1 MEALVVAAA
10 AARDQPWLPL
20 PWSWLAGGGAGVVLL
35 VVYFYAPWWGVRR
48 VPGPAALPVVGH
60 LPLLAAHGPDVFAVL
75 AKKYG
80 PIFRFHLGRQ
90 PLVIV
95 AEAELCKEV
104 GIRQFKSIANRSL
117 PAPIAGSPLHQKG
130 LFFTRDARW
139 SAMRNTIISLY
150 QPSHLA
156 GLIPTMHS
164 CVARAAD
171 AIAAAAA
178 APEQRD
184 VDFSDLSLKLATDV
198 IGKAAFGVDFG
209 LTAAA
214 AAAPRSDDT
223 ADADRGE
230 AAEFI
235 REHVHSTTSLKM
247 DLSGSLSIVLGL
259 VAPALQGPARRL
271 LSRVPATAD
280 WRTARTNERL
290 RARVGA
296 VVARRER
303 AGGEAR
309 RARRDFLSAVLN
321 ARDGGSDKMRA
332 LLTPDYVGA
341 LTYEHLLAGSA
352 TTAFTLSSAVYLVAG
367 HPDVEAKLLDEV
379 DRFGPPDAVPTADD
393 LEHKF
398 PYLDQVIK
406 EAMRFYTVSPLIAR
420 ETSEQVEVGGYTL
433 PKGTWVWLAPG
444 VLSRDEA
451 QFRDAGEFRPE
462 RFDAGGEEERRRH
475 AYAHVPFG
483 LGPRACPG
491 RRFALQEVKLAMAH
505 LYRRFVFRRSPRM
518 ESPPELQF
526 GMVLSFRRGV
536 KLTAVE
542 RRNAATA

>member
-1 MEALVVAAA
+1 MEALVAAAAA
-10 AARDQPWLPL
+10 AARDQPWLLL
-20 PWSWLAGGGAGVVLL
+20 PWSWLAGVVVV

-130 LFFTRDARW
+130 LFFTSVMRERLRCRDARW

-171 AIAAAAA
+171 AIAAA
-178 APEQRD
+178 EQRD
-184 VDFSDLSLKLATDV
+184 
-198 IGKAAFGVDFG
+198 AAFGVDFG

-214 AAAPRSDDT
+214 AAAPRSDDSD
-223 ADADRGE
+223 ADAVE
-230 AAEFI
+230 PPEFI

-280 WRTARTNERL
+280 WRTARANERL

-321 ARDGGSDKMRA
+321 ARDGGSDRMRA

-367 HPDVEAKLLDEV
+367 HPGVEAKLLDEV

-542 RRNAATA
+542 RRHAAAA

>member
-1 MEALVVAAA
+1 MEALVAAAAA
-10 AARDQPWLPL
+10 AARDQPWLLL
-20 PWSWLAGGGAGVVLL
+20 PWSWLAGVVVV

-171 AIAAAAA
+171 AIAAA
-178 APEQRD
+178 EQRD

-198 IGKAAFGVDFG
+198 IGQAAFGVDFG

-214 AAAPRSDDT
+214 AAAPRSDD
-223 ADADRGE
+223 ADADGGE

-280 WRTARTNERL
+280 WRTARANERL

-321 ARDGGSDKMRA
+321 ARDGGSDRMRA

-367 HPDVEAKLLDEV
+367 HPGVEAKLLDEV

-433 PKGTWVWLAPG
+433 PK
-444 VLSRDEA
+444 
-451 QFRDAGEFRPE
+451 
-462 RFDAGGEEERRRH
+462 
-475 AYAHVPFG
+475 Y
-483 LGPRACPG
+483 
-491 RRFALQEVKLAMAH
+491 
-505 LYRRFVFRRSPRM
+505 YI
-518 ESPPELQF
+518 
-526 GMVLSFRRGV
+526 
-536 KLTAVE
+536 
-542 RRNAATA
+542 N

>member
-1 MEALVVAAA
+1 MRERL
-10 AARDQPWLPL
+10 R
-20 PWSWLAGGGAGVVLL
+20 
-35 VVYFYAPWWGVRR
+35 
-48 VPGPAALPVVGH
+48 
-60 LPLLAAHGPDVFAVL
+60 
-75 AKKYG
+75 
-80 PIFRFHLGRQ
+80 
-90 PLVIV
+90 
-95 AEAELCKEV
+95 C
-104 GIRQFKSIANRSL
+104 
-117 PAPIAGSPLHQKG
+117 
-130 LFFTRDARW
+130 RDARW

-171 AIAAAAA
+171 AIAAA
-178 APEQRD
+178 EQRD

-198 IGKAAFGVDFG
+198 IGQAAFGVDFG

-214 AAAPRSDDT
+214 AAAPRSDD
-223 ADADRGE
+223 ADADGGE

-280 WRTARTNERL
+280 WRTARANERL

-321 ARDGGSDKMRA
+321 ARDGGSDRMRA

-367 HPDVEAKLLDEV
+367 HPGVEAKLLDEV

-398 PYLDQVIK
+398 PYLDQVIN
-406 EAMRFYTVSPLIAR
+406 
-420 ETSEQVEVGGYTL
+420 
-433 PKGTWVWLAPG
+433 
-444 VLSRDEA
+444 
-451 QFRDAGEFRPE
+451 
-462 RFDAGGEEERRRH
+462 H
-475 AYAHVPFG
+475 
-483 LGPRACPG
+483 
-491 RRFALQEVKLAMAH
+491 
-505 LYRRFVFRRSPRM
+505 
-518 ESPPELQF
+518 
-526 GMVLSFRRGV
+526 
-536 KLTAVE
+536 
-542 RRNAATA
+542 

>member
-1 MEALVVAAA
+1 MEATLAAA
-10 AARDQPWLPL
+10 APASATWLL
-20 PWSWLAGGGAGVVLL
+20 SWSCLAGGAVMLL
-35 VVYFYAPWWGVRR
+35 LVYFYAPSWGVRR
-48 VPGPAALPVVGH
+48 VPGPPALPVVGH
-60 LPLLAAHGPDVFAVL
+60 LPLLAVHGPDLFGVL

-80 PIFRFHLGRQ
+80 PIFRFNLGRQ

-156 GLIPTMHS
+156 GLIPTMHA
-164 CVARAAD
+164 CITRAAD
-171 AIAAAAA
+171 AISAANTANHG
-178 APEQRD
+178 D
-184 VDFSDLSLKLATDV
+184 VDFDFSDLSLKLATEV
-198 IGKAAFGVDFG
+198 IGQAAFGVDFA
-209 LTAAA
+209 LTTPSATPAAA
-214 AAAPRSDDT
+214 AD
-223 ADADRGE
+223 GE
-230 AAEFI
+230 AAAFI

-247 DLSGSLSIVLGL
+247 DLTASLSVVLGL

-271 LSRVPATAD
+271 LSRAKQSP
-280 WRTARTNERL
+280 NN
-290 RARVGA
+290 GA
-296 VVARRER
+296 VVEERESGGG
-303 AGGEAR
+303 GGEGGR
-309 RARRDFLSAVLN
+309 RRRDFLSALLD
-321 ARDGGSDKMRA
+321 ARDGGEKMRA

-352 TTAFTLSSAVYLVAG
+352 TTAFTLASAVYLVAG
-367 HPDVEAKLLDEV
+367 HPEVQAKLLDEV
-379 DRFGPPDAVPTADD
+379 DRFGDAVPTADD
-393 LEHKF
+393 LDHKF
-398 PYLDQVIK
+398 PYLDWVIK

-433 PKGTWVWLAPG
+433 PKGTWVWMAPG
-444 VLSRDEA
+444 VLA
-451 QFRDAGEFRPE
+451 RDARQFPEPGEFKPE

-475 AYAHVPFG
+475 AYAQVPFG

-491 RRFALQEVKLAMAH
+491 RRFALQEVKLAMVQLH
-505 LYRRFVFRRSPRM
+505 RRFVFRRSPRM

-536 KLTAVE
+536 KLTVVE
-542 RRNAATA
+542 RHVG

>member
-1 MEALVVAAA
+1 MEALVAAATA
-10 AARDQPWLPL
+10 AARDQPWLP
-20 PWSWLAGGGAGVVLL
+20 PWSWLAGGAVVLL
-35 VVYFYAPWWGVRR
+35 VYFYAPWWGVRR

-60 LPLLAAHGPDVFAVL
+60 LPLLAAHGPDVFGVL

-171 AIAAAAA
+171 AIAAVADHG
-178 APEQRD
+178 D

-198 IGKAAFGVDFG
+198 IGQAAFGVDFG

-214 AAAPRSDDT
+214 VAAPH
-223 ADADRGE
+223 ADADGDGDGGE

-259 VAPALQGPARRL
+259 VAPALQEPARRL
-271 LSRVPATAD
+271 LNRVPATAD
-280 WRTARTNERL
+280 WRIARTNERL
-290 RARVGA
+290 RARVEA
-296 VVARRER
+296 IVARRER
-303 AGGEAR
+303 AGAEAR

-321 ARDGGSDKMRA
+321 ARDGSDKMRA

-379 DRFGPPDAVPTADD
+379 DRFGPLDAVPTADD
-393 LEHKF
+393 LEHKL

-444 VLSRDEA
+444 VLSRDAA
-451 QFRDAGEFRPE
+451 QFGDPGEFRPE
-462 RFDAGGEEERRRH
+462 RFEAGGEEERRRH

-542 RRNAATA
+542 RRRRHDAAA

>member
-1 MEALVVAAA
+1 MEALVAAAAA
-10 AARDQPWLPL
+10 AARDQPWLLL
-20 PWSWLAGGGAGVVLL
+20 PWSWLAGVVVV

-171 AIAAAAA
+171 AIAAA
-178 APEQRD
+178 EQRD

-198 IGKAAFGVDFG
+198 IGQAAFGVDFG

-214 AAAPRSDDT
+214 AAAPRSDD
-223 ADADRGE
+223 ADADGGE

-280 WRTARTNERL
+280 WRTARANERL

-321 ARDGGSDKMRA
+321 ARDGGSDRMRA

-367 HPDVEAKLLDEV
+367 HPGVEAKLLDEV

-433 PKGTWVWLAPG
+433 PKVG
-444 VLSRDEA
+444 
-451 QFRDAGEFRPE
+451 
-462 RFDAGGEEERRRH
+462 
-475 AYAHVPFG
+475 
-483 LGPRACPG
+483 
-491 RRFALQEVKLAMAH
+491 
-505 LYRRFVFRRSPRM
+505 
-518 ESPPELQF
+518 
-526 GMVLSFRRGV
+526 
-536 KLTAVE
+536 
-542 RRNAATA
+542 N